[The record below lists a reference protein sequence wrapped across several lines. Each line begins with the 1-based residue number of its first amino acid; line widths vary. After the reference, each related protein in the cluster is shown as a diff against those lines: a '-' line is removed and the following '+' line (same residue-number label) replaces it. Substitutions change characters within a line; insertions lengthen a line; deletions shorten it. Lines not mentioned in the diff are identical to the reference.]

1 MASPTRSPKTLPSG
15 KNEAS
20 SACQQG
26 VADWAAYVLG
36 QSGLAPARHH
46 ALLLSELEAV
56 SQGGVD
62 RLMVLMP
69 PGSAKSTYVSVLFPA
84 WWFMRHPA
92 SSVLAASHTAGL
104 AGHFGRQVRNLVLE
118 HGAYLGYGLAA
129 DSRAAGSW
137 RTTTRGEY
145 FAAGVR
151 GPITGRRADLA
162 IIDDPIRSQAEADSI
177 GFRDHVWNWYRADLA
192 TRLKPKGRI
201 VLVMTRWHEDDLCG
215 RLLAHAGDQWRTLRL
230 PALAEADDPLGRSP
244 GAALW
249 PEWENEDDLNR
260 KRAMIGERAW
270 AALFQQ
276 TPRPL
281 QGGLF
286 RVDRISVLDAPPP
299 DEGVVVRAWDLAATT
314 ETGSNNPDYTAGVKL
329 QRDAKGRC
337 TILDVVRFRGSPRQV
352 EEAIR
357 ATAGLDGREVAI
369 GIPEDPGQAGKAQAA
384 YYISVLGG
392 YRVRAARESGAK
404 ATRAGPV
411 ASQVEAGNLAIVR
424 ANWNHAFLEELRDF
438 PYGAKDDQV
447 DALSRAFAMAID
459 APAPMRAVRI
469 PLLSR

>member
-1 MASPTRSPKTLPSG
+1 MASSTRSRKRLLPGRTAPNS
-15 KNEAS
+15 AS
-20 SACQQG
+20 ETIASWSAH
-26 VADWAAYVLG
+26 VLG
-36 QSGLAPARHH
+36 QQGMVPARHH
-46 ALLLSELEAV
+46 ALLLDELQAV
-56 SQGGVD
+56 SVGQVD

-69 PGSAKSTYVSVLFPA
+69 PGSAKSTFVSVLFPA
-84 WWFMRHPA
+84 WWFTRHPA
-92 SSVLAASHTAGL
+92 SSIIAASHTAGL

-118 HGAYLGYGLAA
+118 HGDRLGYGLAA

-162 IIDDPIRSQAEADSI
+162 IIDDPIRSQAEADSR
-177 GFRDHVWNWYRADLA
+177 GFRDHVWNWYRSDLA

-215 RLLAHAGDQWRTLRL
+215 RLLAHAADHWRTLRL
-230 PALAEADDPLGRSP
+230 PALAEANDPLGRPP

-249 PEWENEDDLNR
+249 PEWEDVGDLNR

-286 RVDRISVLDAPPP
+286 KVDRISVLDAPPP
-299 DEGVVVRAWDLAATT
+299 GQGIVVRAWDLAATAESGT
-314 ETGSNNPDYTAGVKL
+314 NNPDYTAGVKL
-329 QRDAKGRC
+329 LRDAMGRC
-337 TILDVVRFRGSPRQV
+337 TVLDIVRFRGTPRQV
-352 EEAIR
+352 EETIR
-357 ATAGLDGREVAI
+357 ATAGIDGRGVAI
-369 GIPEDPGQAGKAQAA
+369 GIPEDPGQAGKVQAA
-384 YYISVLGG
+384 YYVSVLGG
-392 YRVRAARESGAK
+392 YRVSPSRETGSK
-404 ATRAGPV
+404 ATRAGPI

-424 ANWNHAFLEELRDF
+424 GNWNHAFLEELRDF
-438 PYGAKDDQV
+438 PHSAKDDQV
-447 DALSRAFAMAID
+447 DALSRAFAMLTE
-459 APAPMRAVRI
+459 APAPMRSIRI